1 MKVILDDLIIKHDPP
16 MGLFSENKSTI
27 SFALNLVQHDRIK
40 HIDGPA
46 LHIGEII

>member
-1 MKVILDDLIIKHDPP
+1 

-27 SFALNLVQHDRIK
+27 SFALNLVQHERIK

-46 LHIGEII
+46 HHIGEII